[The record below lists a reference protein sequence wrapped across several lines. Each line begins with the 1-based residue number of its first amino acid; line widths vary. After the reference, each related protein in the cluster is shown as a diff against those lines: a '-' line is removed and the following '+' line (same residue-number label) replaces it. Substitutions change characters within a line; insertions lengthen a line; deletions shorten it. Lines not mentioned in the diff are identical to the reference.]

1 MQDGLIACNF
11 EQEEAI
17 QENRRQMQ
25 AISCLPAAR
34 VHCKMIGQNLQKL
47 LPQDSADTAAV
58 IVVVVVAVAVVA
70 IVVFRYRKATGF
82 LLCSLAKDRFSQPA
96 QYSEEA
102 QANPTLEG
110 MLVLGSAS
118 GSRNSFIKHSIQ
130 TLNPKT
136 PRTLKPYTLGSHRNQ
151 DSKPS

>member
-1 MQDGLIACNF
+1 MQLRAGGGDPREQTSNAGDFLSACSQGPLQDDRPELAKASPTRLGRHGSSHRRSSRSSRSGSNCSVP
-11 EQEEAI
+11 I
-17 QENRRQMQ
+17 QESYW
-25 AISCLPAAR
+25 ISPLF
-34 VHCKMIGQNLQKL
+34 
-47 LPQDSADTAAV
+47 T
-58 IVVVVVAVAVVA
+58 
-70 IVVFRYRKATGF
+70 RKR
-82 LLCSLAKDRFSQPA
+82 SLSQPA